1 MEGNQAI
8 TYRPAETYKQ
18 INHLKIHSVT
28 VIKLTTPVTVHLWS
42 PCTSTNTD
50 FTLFAITKCSKTH
63 KSYIKT
69 HLSTGSSRIT
79 LSPKCV
85 IYKANKQLF
94 ASWSDQKHY
103 KQHKTVSKSF
113 IHVHLSQI
121 SIRTKTRTTDSK
133 RKHQYL
139 KLAKFLKALE
149 NLAHRSRE
157 HLRTENRKRFSAI
170 TYIAGIGVLR
180 TQKTKKGEPRSRISP
195 SFPSHKPQS

>member
-1 MEGNQAI
+1 MLRPSPEDSQTNGRQSSNHISASWNMQTNQS
-8 TYRPAETYKQ
+8 
-18 INHLKIHSVT
+18 LKNSRHTVT
-28 VIKLTTPVTVHLWS
+28 VIKLTTPVTVHLRR

-121 SIRTKTRTTDSK
+121 SIRTKTTTTDSK
-133 RKHQYL
+133 RKH
-139 KLAKFLKALE
+139 
-149 NLAHRSRE
+149 
-157 HLRTENRKRFSAI
+157 
-170 TYIAGIGVLR
+170 
-180 TQKTKKGEPRSRISP
+180 
-195 SFPSHKPQS
+195 